1 MIQAIKNIFHLG
13 KKEILS
19 LCRDGLLMALIVYSF
34 SAAIIVAYNASTD
47 FADAAIA
54 VVDEDQS
61 QLSQHVIDA
70 FQPPLFL
77 PVEHIQRADIDRT
90 MDEGRYTFVVV
101 FPVDLEKDV
110 MANMTPD
117 IQVNVDATR
126 MSQAFTG
133 AGYVQELITDA
144 VSDFIRDSSG
154 DSSSSSSANYVIRNR
169 YNPNLDSAW
178 FMALMQLANNI
189 AMLAIILTG
198 SALLTE
204 REKGTLE
211 HLLVMPITP
220 FQIMMS
226 KIWSMM
232 VVVMIAALAGLFF
245 IVRMYL
251 QIPLA
256 GSYVLFALGMA
267 VYLFALTSLGIF
279 LACMSSN
286 MPQLGL
292 LIILVLMP
300 LQMLSGSSTPQESMP
315 VWIQRIMQF
324 APTTHFVDI
333 TQGVLFRGAGLEAM
347 WKPFLK
353 LFLIG
358 VALFAISL
366 KRFRKSVA

>member
-1 MIQAIKNIFHLG
+1 MMQAIKNIYQLG

-19 LCRDGLLMALIVYSF
+19 LCRDWLLMALIIYSF
-34 SAAIIVAYNASTD
+34 TAAIIVSSNASTD

-77 PVEHIQRADIDRT
+77 PVEFIQRADIDRT

-101 FPVDLEKDV
+101 FPVDFEKDV
-110 MANMTPD
+110 MANMTPE

-133 AGYVQELITDA
+133 AGYIQQILNSETRKL
-144 VSDFIRDSSG
+144 VSKESG
-154 DSSSSSSANYVIRNR
+154 SDYAPAANMVVRNR
-169 YNPNLDSAW
+169 YNPNLEGSW
-178 FMALMQLANNI
+178 FNALMQLANNV

-198 SALLTE
+198 SALISE
-204 REKGTLE
+204 RENGTLE
-211 HLLVMPITP
+211 HLLVMPVTP
-220 FQIMMS
+220 FQIMAS

-232 VVVMIAALAGLFF
+232 AVVMVAALAGLFL
-245 IVRMYL
+245 IVRIYL

-256 GSYVLFALGMA
+256 GSYLLYAVGLAL
-267 VYLFALTSLGIF
+267 YLFALTSLGIF

-286 MPQLGL
+286 MPQLGM

-315 VWIQRIMQF
+315 VWVQRVMQF
-324 APTTHFVDI
+324 APTTHFVNI
-333 TQGVLFRGAGLEAM
+333 TQGILFRSAGIEAM
-347 WKPFLK
+347 WIPFLK
-353 LFLIG
+353 LTLIG
-358 VALFAISL
+358 AVLYAISL
-366 KRFRKSVA
+366 KRFRQSVA

>member
-1 MIQAIKNIFHLG
+1 MMQAIKNIFQLG

-19 LCRDGLLMALIVYSF
+19 LCRDWLLMALILYSF
-34 SAAIIVAYNASTD
+34 SAAIIVASNASTD

-61 QLSQHVIDA
+61 QLSLALTDA
-70 FQPPLFL
+70 FLPPLFL

-101 FPVDLEKDV
+101 FPVNLEKDV
-110 MANMTPD
+110 MAGMRPD

-133 AGYVQELITDA
+133 AGYIQQILTNETRKFVKDA
-144 VSDFIRDSSG
+144 SG
-154 DSSSSSSANYVIRNR
+154 DSASTPANFVIRNR
-169 YNPNLDSAW
+169 YNPNLYGSW
-178 FMALMQLANNI
+178 FSALMQLVNNI

-198 SALLTE
+198 SALITE

-211 HLLVMPITP
+211 HLLVMPVTP
-220 FQIMMS
+220 FQIMVS

-232 VVVMIAALAGLFF
+232 AVVMVAALAGLFLV
-245 IVRMYL
+245 VRLYL
-251 QIPLA
+251 KVPLA
-256 GSYVLFALGMA
+256 GSYPLFAAGMA
-267 VYLFALTSLGIF
+267 LYLFALTSLGIF
-279 LACMSSN
+279 LACMSQN

-300 LQMLSGSSTPQESMP
+300 LEMLSGSSTPQESMP
-315 VWIQRIMQF
+315 VWVQKVMQF

-353 LFLIG
+353 LVLIG
-358 VALFAISL
+358 AALFAISL

>member
-1 MIQAIKNIFHLG
+1 MMQAIKNIFQLG

-19 LCRDGLLMALIVYSF
+19 LCRDWLLMALILYSF
-34 SAAIIVAYNASTD
+34 TAAVIVAYNASTD

-61 QLSQHVIDA
+61 QLSQRVTDA

-101 FPVDLEKDV
+101 FPVNFEKDV
-110 MANMTPD
+110 MANMSPD
-117 IQVNVDATR
+117 VQVNVDATR

-133 AGYVQELITDA
+133 SGYIQQIITNEVQKFVKDN
-144 VSDFIRDSSG
+144 SG
-154 DSSSSSSANYVIRNR
+154 GSAASAANIVIRNR
-169 YNPNLDSAW
+169 YNPNLYGSW
-178 FMALMQLANNI
+178 FNALMQLANNI

-198 SALLTE
+198 SALITE

-211 HLLVMPITP
+211 HLLVMPVTP
-220 FQIMMS
+220 FQIMAS

-232 VVVMIAALAGLFF
+232 AVVMAAALAGLFLV
-245 IVRMYL
+245 VRFYL
-251 QIPLA
+251 NVPLA
-256 GSYVLFALGMA
+256 GSYTLFAAGMA
-267 VYLFALTSLGIF
+267 LYLFALTSLGIF
-279 LACMSSN
+279 LACMSQN

-300 LQMLSGSSTPQESMP
+300 LEMLSGSSTPQESMP
-315 VWIQRIMQF
+315 VWVQKVMQF

-333 TQGVLFRGAGLEAM
+333 TQGILFRGAGFEAM

-353 LFLIG
+353 LILIG
-358 VALFAISL
+358 AALFAISL
-366 KRFRKSVA
+366 SRFRKSVA

>member
-1 MIQAIKNIFHLG
+1 MIQAIKNIFQLG

-34 SAAIIVAYNASTD
+34 SAALIVSYNASTD

-61 QLSQHVIDA
+61 QLSQRLTDA

-77 PVEHIQRADIDRT
+77 PVEIIQRNDIDRT
-90 MDEGRYTFVVV
+90 MDEGRYTFVIV
-101 FPVDLEKDV
+101 FPVDFEKDV
-110 MANMTPD
+110 MANMCPEV
-117 IQVNVDATR
+117 QVNVDATR

-133 AGYVQELITDA
+133 AGYIQQILTNA
-144 VSDFIRDSSG
+144 VSDFVRDSTG
-154 DSSSSSSANYVIRNR
+154 TSSPLPANMVIRNR

-211 HLLVMPITP
+211 HLLVMPVTP
-220 FQIMMS
+220 FQIMVS

-232 VVVMIAALAGLFF
+232 LVVMVAALTGLFLV
-245 IVRMYL
+245 VRMYL

-279 LACMSSN
+279 LACMSQN

-300 LQMLSGSSTPQESMP
+300 LEMLSGSATPQESMP
-315 VWIQRIMQF
+315 VWVQRVMQF
-324 APTTHFVDI
+324 APTTHFVNI
-333 TQGVLFRGAGLEAM
+333 TQGILFRGAGLRAM
-347 WKPFLK
+347 WPTFLK

-358 VALFAISL
+358 AGLFTLSL
-366 KRFRKSVA
+366 SRFRKSVA

>member
-1 MIQAIKNIFHLG
+1 MMQAIKNIFQLG

-19 LCRDGLLMALIVYSF
+19 LCRDWLLMALIIYSF
-34 SAAIIVAYNASTD
+34 SAAVIVAYNASTD

-61 QLSQHVIDA
+61 QLSQRLTDA

-101 FPVDLEKDV
+101 FPVNLEKDV

-117 IQVNVDATR
+117 VQVNVDATR

-133 AGYVQELITDA
+133 SGYIQQILTNEVRKFVKDNSGSS
-144 VSDFIRDSSG
+144 VSPA
-154 DSSSSSSANYVIRNR
+154 ANFVVRNR
-169 YNPNLDSAW
+169 YNPNLYSSW
-178 FMALMQLANNI
+178 FMSLMQLANNI

-198 SALLTE
+198 SALITE

-211 HLLVMPITP
+211 HLLVMPVTP
-220 FQIMMS
+220 FQIMAS

-232 VVVMIAALAGLFF
+232 AVVMVAALAGLFL
-245 IVRMYL
+245 IVRLHL
-251 QIPLA
+251 QVPLA
-256 GSYVLFALGMA
+256 GSYTLFAAGMA
-267 VYLFALTSLGIF
+267 LYLFALTSLGIF
-279 LACMSSN
+279 LACMSQN

-300 LQMLSGSSTPQESMP
+300 LEMLSGSSTPQESMP
-315 VWIQRIMQF
+315 VWVQKVMQF

-333 TQGVLFRGAGLEAM
+333 TQGVLFRGAGIEAM

-353 LFLIG
+353 LALIG
-358 VALFAISL
+358 AALFAISL

>member
-1 MIQAIKNIFHLG
+1 MMQAIKNIFQLG

-19 LCRDGLLMALIVYSF
+19 LCRDWLLMALIIYSF
-34 SAAIIVAYNASTD
+34 SAAVIVAYNASTD

-61 QLSQHVIDA
+61 QLTQHVIDA

-77 PVEHIQRADIDRT
+77 PVEHIQRNDIDRT

-101 FPVDLEKDV
+101 FPVNFEKDV
-110 MANMTPD
+110 MANMSPD
-117 IQVNVDATR
+117 VQVNVDATR

-133 AGYVQELITDA
+133 AGYIQQIITSEVLKFVKDN
-144 VSDFIRDSSG
+144 SG
-154 DSSSSSSANYVIRNR
+154 GSAMSAANYVVRNR
-169 YNPNLDSAW
+169 YNPNLYSSW
-178 FMALMQLANNI
+178 FMSLMQLANNI

-198 SALLTE
+198 SALITE

-211 HLLVMPITP
+211 HLLVMPVTP
-220 FQIMMS
+220 FQIMAS

-232 VVVMIAALAGLFF
+232 AVVMAAALAGLFLV
-245 IVRMYL
+245 VRIHL
-251 QIPLA
+251 QVPLA
-256 GSYVLFALGMA
+256 GSYVLFAVGMA
-267 VYLFALTSLGIF
+267 LYLFALTSLGIF
-279 LACMSSN
+279 LACMSQN

-315 VWIQRIMQF
+315 VWVQKVMQF

-333 TQGVLFRGAGLEAM
+333 TQGILFRGAGLEAM

-358 VALFAISL
+358 VALFSISL
-366 KRFRKSVA
+366 SRFRKSVA

>member
-1 MIQAIKNIFHLG
+1 MMQAIKNIFQLG

-19 LCRDGLLMALIVYSF
+19 LCRDWLLMALIIYSF
-34 SAAIIVAYNASTD
+34 TAAVIVAYNASTD

-101 FPVDLEKDV
+101 FPVNFEKDV
-110 MANMTPD
+110 MAQMSPD
-117 IQVNVDATR
+117 VQVNVDATR

-133 AGYVQELITDA
+133 SGYIQQIITSEVQKFVKDN
-144 VSDFIRDSSG
+144 SG
-154 DSSSSSSANYVIRNR
+154 DTSSPAANFVVRNR
-169 YNPNLDSAW
+169 YNPNLYDSW
-178 FMALMQLANNI
+178 FMSLMQLANNI

-198 SALLTE
+198 SALITE

-211 HLLVMPITP
+211 HLLVMPVTP
-220 FQIMMS
+220 FQIMAS

-232 VVVMIAALAGLFF
+232 AVVMAAALTGLFLV
-245 IVRMYL
+245 VRVYL
-251 QIPLA
+251 QVPLA

-279 LACMSSN
+279 LACMSQN

-315 VWIQRIMQF
+315 VWVQKVMQF

-333 TQGVLFRGAGLEAM
+333 TQGIMFRGVGLEAM

>member
-1 MIQAIKNIFHLG
+1 MMQAIKNIFQLG

-34 SAAIIVAYNASTD
+34 SAALIVSYNASTD

-61 QLSQHVIDA
+61 QLTQRVTDA
-70 FQPPLFL
+70 FLPPLFL
-77 PVEHIQRADIDRT
+77 PVDIIQRTDIDRT
-90 MDEGRYTFVVV
+90 MDEGRYTFVIV
-101 FPVDLEKDV
+101 FPVDFEKDV
-110 MANMTPD
+110 MANMCPEV
-117 IQVNVDATR
+117 QVNVDATR

-133 AGYVQELITDA
+133 AGYIQQILTNA
-144 VSDFIRDSSG
+144 VSDFVRDSTG
-154 DSSSSSSANYVIRNR
+154 TSSPLPANMVIRNR

-211 HLLVMPITP
+211 HLLVMPVTP
-220 FQIMMS
+220 FQIMVS

-232 VVVMIAALAGLFF
+232 LVVMVAALTGLFLV
-245 IVRMYL
+245 VRMYL

-279 LACMSSN
+279 LACMSQN

-300 LQMLSGSSTPQESMP
+300 LEMLSGSATPQESMP
-315 VWIQRIMQF
+315 VWVQRVMQF
-324 APTTHFVDI
+324 APTTHFVNI
-333 TQGVLFRGAGLEAM
+333 TQGILFRGAGLRAM
-347 WKPFLK
+347 WPTFLK

-358 VALFAISL
+358 AGLFTLSL
-366 KRFRKSVA
+366 SRFRKSVA

>member
-1 MIQAIKNIFHLG
+1 MMQAIKNIFQLG

-19 LCRDGLLMALIVYSF
+19 LCRDWLLMALIVYSF
-34 SAAIIVAYNASTD
+34 TAAIIVAYNASTD

-61 QLSQHVIDA
+61 LLTQHVIDA

-101 FPVDLEKDV
+101 FPVNFEKDV
-110 MANMTPD
+110 MANMSPD
-117 IQVNVDATR
+117 VQVNVDATR

-133 AGYVQELITDA
+133 AGYIQQIITSEVQKFVKDN
-144 VSDFIRDSSG
+144 SG
-154 DSSSSSSANYVIRNR
+154 GSALLPANFVVRNR
-169 YNPNLDSAW
+169 YNPNLYSSW
-178 FMALMQLANNI
+178 FMSLMQLANNI

-198 SALLTE
+198 SALITE

-211 HLLVMPITP
+211 HLLVMPVTP
-220 FQIMMS
+220 FQIMAS

-232 VVVMIAALAGLFF
+232 AVVMVAALTGLFLV
-245 IVRMYL
+245 VRIHL
-251 QIPLA
+251 GIPLA
-256 GSYVLFALGMA
+256 GSYALFAFGMA
-267 VYLFALTSLGIF
+267 LYLFALTSLGIF
-279 LACMSSN
+279 LACMSQN

-315 VWIQRIMQF
+315 VWVQKVMQF

-333 TQGVLFRGAGLEAM
+333 TQGILFRGAGIEAM

-358 VALFAISL
+358 AALFSL
-366 KRFRKSVA
+366 SLNRFRKSVA

>member
-1 MIQAIKNIFHLG
+1 MIQAIKNIFQLG

-19 LCRDGLLMALIVYSF
+19 LCRDWLLMALILYSF
-34 SAAIIVAYNASTD
+34 SAAIIVASNASTD

-61 QLSQHVIDA
+61 QLSQRLTDA

-77 PVEHIQRADIDRT
+77 PVEIIQRADIDRT

-101 FPVDLEKDV
+101 FPVNLEKDV

-117 IQVNVDATR
+117 VQVNVDATR

-133 AGYVQELITDA
+133 AGYVQQILSTEVQKFVKDN
-144 VSDFIRDSSG
+144 SG
-154 DSSSSSSANYVIRNR
+154 DSSASAANIVIRNR
-169 YNPNLDSAW
+169 YNPNLYGSW
-178 FMALMQLANNI
+178 FNALMQLANNI

-198 SALLTE
+198 SALITE

-211 HLLVMPITP
+211 HLLVMPVTP
-220 FQIMMS
+220 FQIMAS

-232 VVVMIAALAGLFF
+232 AVVMVASLAGLFLVGRF
-245 IVRMYL
+245 YL
-251 QIPLA
+251 KDPLA
-256 GSYVLFALGMA
+256 CSYALFAAGMA
-267 VYLFALTSLGIF
+267 LYLFALTSLGIF
-279 LACMSSN
+279 LACMSQN

-300 LQMLSGSSTPQESMP
+300 LEMLSGSSTPQESMP
-315 VWIQRIMQF
+315 VWVQRVMQF

-333 TQGVLFRGAGLEAM
+333 TQGILFRGAGLEAM

-353 LFLIG
+353 LGLIG
-358 VALFAISL
+358 AALFALSL
-366 KRFRKSVA
+366 SRFRKSVA

>member
-1 MIQAIKNIFHLG
+1 MMQAIKNIFQLG

-34 SAAIIVAYNASTD
+34 SAALIVAYNASTD

-61 QLSQHVIDA
+61 QLTQRVTDA
-70 FQPPLFL
+70 FLPPLFL
-77 PVEHIQRADIDRT
+77 PVEHIRRADIDRT

-101 FPVDLEKDV
+101 FPVDFEKDV
-110 MANMTPD
+110 MANMCPEV
-117 IQVNVDATR
+117 QVNVDATR

-133 AGYVQELITDA
+133 AGYIQQIITNA
-144 VSDFIRDSSG
+144 VSDFVRDSSG
-154 DSSSSSSANYVIRNR
+154 VISPTPASMVIRNR

-211 HLLVMPITP
+211 HLLVMPVTP
-220 FQIMMS
+220 FQIMVS

-232 VVVMIAALAGLFF
+232 VVVMIAALTGLFF
-245 IVRMYL
+245 IIRMYL
-251 QIPLA
+251 QIPIA
-256 GSYVLFALGMA
+256 GSYALFAFGMA

-279 LACMSSN
+279 LACMSQN

-300 LQMLSGSSTPQESMP
+300 LQMLSGSATPQESMP
-315 VWIQRIMQF
+315 VWVQKVMQF
-324 APTTHFVDI
+324 APTTHFVNI
-333 TQGVLFRGAGLEAM
+333 TQGVLFRGAGLRAM
-347 WKPFLK
+347 WPTFLK

-358 VALFAISL
+358 VALFTLSL
-366 KRFRKSVA
+366 SRFRKSVA

>member
-1 MIQAIKNIFHLG
+1 MMQVIKNIFYLG

-19 LCRDGLLMALIVYSF
+19 LCRDWLLMALILYSF
-34 SAAIIVAYNASTD
+34 TAAIIVASNASTD

-61 QLSQHVIDA
+61 QLSQALSDA
-70 FQPPLFL
+70 FMPPLFL
-77 PVEHIQRADIDRT
+77 PVQHIQRDDIDRT

-110 MANMTPD
+110 MAGMSPD

-133 AGYVQELITDA
+133 AGYVQQILATETQKF
-144 VSDFIRDSSG
+144 VRDNSG
-154 DSSSSSSANYVIRNR
+154 ESMSPAASIVIRNR
-169 YNPNLDSAW
+169 YNPNLYGSW

-198 SALLTE
+198 SALITE

-211 HLLVMPITP
+211 HLLVMPVTP
-220 FQIMMS
+220 FQIMAS

-232 VVVMIAALAGLFF
+232 AVVMVAALAGLFL
-245 IVRMYL
+245 IVRLHL

-256 GSYVLFALGMA
+256 GSYTLFAAGMA
-267 VYLFALTSLGIF
+267 LYLFALTSLGIF
-279 LACMSSN
+279 LACMSQN

-300 LQMLSGSSTPQESMP
+300 LEMLSGSSTPQESMP
-315 VWIQRIMQF
+315 VWVQRVMQF

-333 TQGVLFRGAGLEAM
+333 TQGILFRGAGLEAM

-353 LFLIG
+353 LGLIG
-358 VALFAISL
+358 AALFALSL
-366 KRFRKSVA
+366 SRFRKSVA

>member
-1 MIQAIKNIFHLG
+1 MIQAIKNIFQLG

-34 SAAIIVAYNASTD
+34 SAALIVSYNASTD

-61 QLSQHVIDA
+61 QLTQRVTDA
-70 FQPPLFL
+70 FLPPLFL
-77 PVEHIQRADIDRT
+77 PVDIIQRADIDRT
-90 MDEGRYTFVVV
+90 MDEGRYTFVIV
-101 FPVDLEKDV
+101 FPVDFEKDV
-110 MANMTPD
+110 MANMCPEV
-117 IQVNVDATR
+117 QVNVDATR

-133 AGYVQELITDA
+133 AGYIQQILTNA
-144 VSDFIRDSSG
+144 VSDFVRDSTG
-154 DSSSSSSANYVIRNR
+154 TSSPLPANMVIRNR

-211 HLLVMPITP
+211 HLLVMPVTP
-220 FQIMMS
+220 FQIMVS

-232 VVVMIAALAGLFF
+232 LVVMVAALTGLFLV
-245 IVRMYL
+245 VRMYL

-279 LACMSSN
+279 LACMSQN

-300 LQMLSGSSTPQESMP
+300 LEMLSGSATPQESMP
-315 VWIQRIMQF
+315 VWVQRVMQF
-324 APTTHFVDI
+324 APTTHFVNI
-333 TQGVLFRGAGLEAM
+333 TQGIQFRGAGLRAM
-347 WKPFLK
+347 WPTFLK

-358 VALFAISL
+358 AGLFTLSL
-366 KRFRKSVA
+366 SRFRKSVA

>member
-1 MIQAIKNIFHLG
+1 MMQAIKNIFQLG

-19 LCRDGLLMALIVYSF
+19 LCRDWLLMALIIYSF
-34 SAAIIVAYNASTD
+34 SAAVIVAYNASTD

-61 QLSQHVIDA
+61 QLTQHVIDA

-77 PVEHIQRADIDRT
+77 PVEHIQRNDIDRT

-101 FPVDLEKDV
+101 FPVNFEKDV
-110 MANMTPD
+110 MANMSPD
-117 IQVNVDATR
+117 VQVNVDATR

-133 AGYVQELITDA
+133 AGYIQQIITSEVLKFVKDN
-144 VSDFIRDSSG
+144 SG
-154 DSSSSSSANYVIRNR
+154 GSAMSAANYVVRNR
-169 YNPNLDSAW
+169 YNPNLYSSW
-178 FMALMQLANNI
+178 FMSLMQLANNI

-198 SALLTE
+198 SALITE

-211 HLLVMPITP
+211 HLLVMPVTP
-220 FQIMMS
+220 FQIMAS

-232 VVVMIAALAGLFF
+232 AVVMAAALAGLFLV
-245 IVRMYL
+245 VRIHL
-251 QIPLA
+251 QVPLA
-256 GSYVLFALGMA
+256 GSYVLFAAGMA
-267 VYLFALTSLGIF
+267 LYLFALTSLGIF
-279 LACMSSN
+279 LACMSQN

-315 VWIQRIMQF
+315 VWVQKVMQF

-333 TQGVLFRGAGLEAM
+333 TQGILFRGAGLEAM

-358 VALFAISL
+358 VALFSISL
-366 KRFRKSVA
+366 SRFRKSVA

>member
-1 MIQAIKNIFHLG
+1 MMQAIKNIFQLG

-19 LCRDGLLMALIVYSF
+19 LCRDWLLMALIIYSF
-34 SAAIIVAYNASTD
+34 TAAVIVAYNASTD

-101 FPVDLEKDV
+101 FPVNFEKDV
-110 MANMTPD
+110 MAQMSPD
-117 IQVNVDATR
+117 VQVNVDATR

-133 AGYVQELITDA
+133 AGYIQQIITSEVQKFVKDN
-144 VSDFIRDSSG
+144 SG
-154 DSSSSSSANYVIRNR
+154 DTSSPAANYVVRNR
-169 YNPNLDSAW
+169 YNPNLYSSW
-178 FMALMQLANNI
+178 FMSLMQLANNI

-198 SALLTE
+198 SALISE

-211 HLLVMPITP
+211 HLLVMPVTP
-220 FQIMMS
+220 FQIMAS

-232 VVVMIAALAGLFF
+232 AVVMAAALAGLFLV
-245 IVRMYL
+245 VRLYL
-251 QIPLA
+251 QVPLA

-279 LACMSSN
+279 LACMSQN

-300 LQMLSGSSTPQESMP
+300 LEMLSGSSTPQESMP
-315 VWIQRIMQF
+315 VWVQRVMQF
-324 APTTHFVDI
+324 APTTHFVSI
-333 TQGVLFRGAGLEAM
+333 TQGILFRGAGLEAM

-353 LFLIG
+353 LILIG
-358 VALFAISL
+358 AALFTISL
-366 KRFRKSVA
+366 SRFRKSVA

>member
-1 MIQAIKNIFHLG
+1 MMQAIKNIFQLG

-34 SAAIIVAYNASTD
+34 SAALIVSYNASTD

-61 QLSQHVIDA
+61 QLTQRVTDA
-70 FQPPLFL
+70 FLPPLFL
-77 PVEHIQRADIDRT
+77 PVDIIQRNDIDRT
-90 MDEGRYTFVVV
+90 MDEGRYTFVIV
-101 FPVDLEKDV
+101 FPVDFEKDV
-110 MANMTPD
+110 MANMCPEV
-117 IQVNVDATR
+117 QVNVDATR

-133 AGYVQELITDA
+133 AGYIQQILTNA
-144 VSDFIRDSSG
+144 VSDFVRDSTG
-154 DSSSSSSANYVIRNR
+154 TSSPLPANMVIRNR

-198 SALLTE
+198 SALITE

-211 HLLVMPITP
+211 HLLVMPVTP
-220 FQIMMS
+220 FQIMAS

-232 VVVMIAALAGLFF
+232 LVVMVAALTGLFLV
-245 IVRMYL
+245 VRMYL

-256 GSYVLFALGMA
+256 GSYMLFALGMA
-267 VYLFALTSLGIF
+267 LYLFALTSLGIF
-279 LACMSSN
+279 LACMSQN

-300 LQMLSGSSTPQESMP
+300 LEMLSGSATPQESMP
-315 VWIQRIMQF
+315 VWVQRVMQF
-324 APTTHFVDI
+324 APTTHFVNI
-333 TQGVLFRGAGLEAM
+333 TQGILFRGAGLRAM
-347 WKPFLK
+347 WPTFLK

-358 VALFAISL
+358 AGLFSL
-366 KRFRKSVA
+366 SLSRFRKSVA

>member
-1 MIQAIKNIFHLG
+1 MIQAIKNIFQLG

-34 SAAIIVAYNASTD
+34 TAAIIVASNASTD

-61 QLSQHVIDA
+61 QLSQRLSDA

-77 PVEHIQRADIDRT
+77 PVEIIQRNDIDRT

-110 MANMTPD
+110 MAHMTPD

-133 AGYVQELITDA
+133 AGYIQQILFSEVQKFVKDN
-144 VSDFIRDSSG
+144 SG
-154 DSSSSSSANYVIRNR
+154 DSSAAAANIVIRNR
-169 YNPNLDSAW
+169 YNPNLYGSW
-178 FMALMQLANNI
+178 FNALMQLANNI

-198 SALLTE
+198 SALITE

-211 HLLVMPITP
+211 HLLVMPVTP
-220 FQIMMS
+220 FQIMAS

-232 VVVMIAALAGLFF
+232 LVVMVAALTGLFLV
-245 IVRMYL
+245 VRMYL

-256 GSYVLFALGMA
+256 GSYMLFSLGMA
-267 VYLFALTSLGIF
+267 LYLFALTSLGIF
-279 LACMSSN
+279 LACMSQN

-300 LQMLSGSSTPQESMP
+300 LDMLSGSSTPQESMP
-315 VWIQRIMQF
+315 EWVQKVMQF
-324 APTTHFVDI
+324 APTTHFVNI
-333 TQGVLFRGAGLEAM
+333 TQGILFRGAGLRAM
-347 WKPFLK
+347 WPTFLK

-358 VALFAISL
+358 AGLFTLSL
-366 KRFRKSVA
+366 GRFRKSVA

>member
-1 MIQAIKNIFHLG
+1 MMQAIKNIFQLG

-19 LCRDGLLMALIVYSF
+19 LCRDWLLMALILYSF
-34 SAAIIVAYNASTD
+34 TAAIIVASNASTD

-61 QLSQHVIDA
+61 QLSQALTDA
-70 FQPPLFL
+70 FLPPLFL
-77 PVEHIQRADIDRT
+77 PVEKIQRADIDRT

-101 FPVDLEKDV
+101 FPVNFEKDV

-117 IQVNVDATR
+117 VQVNVDATR

-133 AGYVQELITDA
+133 AGYIQQIISSEVQKFVKDN
-144 VSDFIRDSSG
+144 SG
-154 DSSSSSSANYVIRNR
+154 DTSSPAANFVVRNR
-169 YNPNLDSAW
+169 YNPNLYDSW

-198 SALLTE
+198 SALITE

-211 HLLVMPITP
+211 HLLVMPVTP
-220 FQIMMS
+220 FQIMVS

-232 VVVMIAALAGLFF
+232 AVVMAAALAGLFLV
-245 IVRMYL
+245 VRFYL
-251 QIPLA
+251 QVPLA
-256 GSYVLFALGMA
+256 GSYVLFAAGMA
-267 VYLFALTSLGIF
+267 LYLFALTSLGIF
-279 LACMSSN
+279 LACMSQN

-315 VWIQRIMQF
+315 VWVQKVMQF

-333 TQGVLFRGAGLEAM
+333 TQGIMFRGAGLKAM
-347 WKPFLK
+347 WPSFLK

-358 VALFAISL
+358 AALFAISL

>member
-1 MIQAIKNIFHLG
+1 MMQAIKNIYQLG

-19 LCRDGLLMALIVYSF
+19 LCRDWLLMALIIYSF
-34 SAAIIVAYNASTD
+34 TAAVIVAYNASTD

-101 FPVDLEKDV
+101 FPVNFEKDV
-110 MANMTPD
+110 MAKMSPD
-117 IQVNVDATR
+117 VQVNVDATR

-133 AGYVQELITDA
+133 AGYIQQIISSEVQKFVKDN
-144 VSDFIRDSSG
+144 SG
-154 DSSSSSSANYVIRNR
+154 DTSSPAANFVVRNR
-169 YNPNLDSAW
+169 YNPNLYASW

-198 SALLTE
+198 SALITE

-211 HLLVMPITP
+211 HLLVMPVTP
-220 FQIMMS
+220 FQIMAS

-232 VVVMIAALAGLFF
+232 AVVMAAALTGLFLV
-245 IVRMYL
+245 VRVYL
-251 QIPLA
+251 QVPLA

-279 LACMSSN
+279 LACMSQN

-315 VWIQRIMQF
+315 VWVQKVMQF

-333 TQGVLFRGAGLEAM
+333 TQGIMFRGAGLKAM
-347 WKPFLK
+347 WPSFLK

-358 VALFAISL
+358 AALFAISL

>member
-1 MIQAIKNIFHLG
+1 MMQAIKNIYQLG

-19 LCRDGLLMALIVYSF
+19 LCRDWLLMALIIYSF
-34 SAAIIVAYNASTD
+34 TAAVIVAYNASTD

-101 FPVDLEKDV
+101 FPVNFEKDV
-110 MANMTPD
+110 MAKMSPD
-117 IQVNVDATR
+117 VQVNVDATR

-133 AGYVQELITDA
+133 AGYIQQIITSEVQKFVKDN
-144 VSDFIRDSSG
+144 SG
-154 DSSSSSSANYVIRNR
+154 DTSSPAANYVVRNR
-169 YNPNLDSAW
+169 YNPNLYSSW
-178 FMALMQLANNI
+178 FMSLMQLANNI

-198 SALLTE
+198 SALITE

-211 HLLVMPITP
+211 HLLVMPVTP
-220 FQIMMS
+220 FQIMAS

-232 VVVMIAALAGLFF
+232 AVVMAAALAGLFLV
-245 IVRMYL
+245 VRLYL
-251 QIPLA
+251 QVPLA

-279 LACMSSN
+279 LACMSQN

-315 VWIQRIMQF
+315 VWVQKVMQF

-333 TQGVLFRGAGLEAM
+333 TQGIMFRGAGLKAM
-347 WKPFLK
+347 WPSFLK

-358 VALFAISL
+358 AALFAISL

>member
-1 MIQAIKNIFHLG
+1 MMQAIKNIFQLG

-19 LCRDGLLMALIVYSF
+19 LCRDWLLMALILYSF
-34 SAAIIVAYNASTD
+34 SAAIIVASNASTD

-61 QLSQHVIDA
+61 QLTQRVTDA
-70 FQPPLFL
+70 FLPPLFL
-77 PVEHIQRADIDRT
+77 PVDIIQRADIDRT
-90 MDEGRYTFVVV
+90 MDEGRYTFVIV
-101 FPVDLEKDV
+101 FPVDFEKDV
-110 MANMTPD
+110 MANMCPEV
-117 IQVNVDATR
+117 QVNVDATR

-133 AGYVQELITDA
+133 AGYIQQILTNA
-144 VSDFIRDSSG
+144 VSDFVRDSTG
-154 DSSSSSSANYVIRNR
+154 TSSPLPANMVIRNR

-211 HLLVMPITP
+211 HLLVMPVTP
-220 FQIMMS
+220 FQIMVS

-232 VVVMIAALAGLFF
+232 LVVMVAALTGLFLV
-245 IVRMYL
+245 VRMYL

-279 LACMSSN
+279 LACMSQN

-300 LQMLSGSSTPQESMP
+300 LEMLSGSATPQESMP
-315 VWIQRIMQF
+315 VWVQRVMQF
-324 APTTHFVDI
+324 APTTHFVNI
-333 TQGVLFRGAGLEAM
+333 TQGILFRGAGLRAM
-347 WKPFLK
+347 WPTFLK

-358 VALFAISL
+358 AGLFTLSL
-366 KRFRKSVA
+366 SRFRKSVA

>member
-1 MIQAIKNIFHLG
+1 MMQAIKNIFQLG

-34 SAAIIVAYNASTD
+34 SAALIVSYNASTD

-61 QLSQHVIDA
+61 QLTQRVTDA
-70 FQPPLFL
+70 FLPPLFL
-77 PVEHIQRADIDRT
+77 PVDIIQRADIDRT

-101 FPVDLEKDV
+101 LPVNFEKDV
-110 MANMTPD
+110 MANNTPLV
-117 IQVNVDATR
+117 QVNVDATR

-133 AGYVQELITDA
+133 AGYIQQILTNA
-144 VSDFIRDSSG
+144 VSDFVRDSTG
-154 DSSSSSSANYVIRNR
+154 TSSPLPANMVIRNR

-198 SALLTE
+198 SALITE

-211 HLLVMPITP
+211 HLLVMPVTP
-220 FQIMMS
+220 FQIMVS

-232 VVVMIAALAGLFF
+232 LVVMVAALTGLFLV
-245 IVRMYL
+245 VRMYL

-279 LACMSSN
+279 LACMSQN

-300 LQMLSGSSTPQESMP
+300 LEMLSGSATPQESMP
-315 VWIQRIMQF
+315 VWVQRVMQF
-324 APTTHFVDI
+324 APTTHFVNI
-333 TQGVLFRGAGLEAM
+333 TQGILFRGAGLRAM
-347 WKPFLK
+347 WPTFLK

-358 VALFAISL
+358 AGLFTLSL
-366 KRFRKSVA
+366 SRFRKSVA

>member
-1 MIQAIKNIFHLG
+1 MMQAIKNIFQLG

-19 LCRDGLLMALIVYSF
+19 LCRDWLLMALIVYSF
-34 SAAIIVAYNASTD
+34 TAAVIVAYNASTD

-61 QLSQHVIDA
+61 QLTQHVIDA

-101 FPVDLEKDV
+101 FPVNFEKDV
-110 MANMTPD
+110 MANMSPD
-117 IQVNVDATR
+117 VQVNVDATR

-133 AGYVQELITDA
+133 AGYIQQIITSEVQKFVKDN
-144 VSDFIRDSSG
+144 SG
-154 DSSSSSSANYVIRNR
+154 GSALLPANFVVRNR
-169 YNPNLDSAW
+169 YNPNLYSSW
-178 FMALMQLANNI
+178 FMSLMQLANNI

-198 SALLTE
+198 SALITE

-211 HLLVMPITP
+211 HLLVMPVTP
-220 FQIMMS
+220 FQIMAS

-232 VVVMIAALAGLFF
+232 AVVMVAALAGLFLV
-245 IVRMYL
+245 VRFYL
-251 QIPLA
+251 KIPLA
-256 GSYVLFALGMA
+256 GSYVLFAAGMA
-267 VYLFALTSLGIF
+267 LYLFALTSLGIF
-279 LACMSSN
+279 LACMSQN

-315 VWIQRIMQF
+315 VWVQRVMQF

-333 TQGVLFRGAGLEAM
+333 TQGILFRGAGLEAM

-358 VALFAISL
+358 VALFSISL
-366 KRFRKSVA
+366 SRFRKSVA

>member
-1 MIQAIKNIFHLG
+1 MMQAIKNIFQLG

-19 LCRDGLLMALIVYSF
+19 LCRDWLLMALILYSF
-34 SAAIIVAYNASTD
+34 SAAIIVASNASTD

-61 QLSQHVIDA
+61 QLSQRLTDA

-77 PVEHIQRADIDRT
+77 PVEIIQRNDIDRT

-101 FPVDLEKDV
+101 FPVNLEKDV
-110 MANMTPD
+110 MANMCPD

-133 AGYVQELITDA
+133 AGYIQQILTTEVQKFVKDN
-144 VSDFIRDSSG
+144 SG
-154 DSSSSSSANYVIRNR
+154 DTTSAAANYIVRNR
-169 YNPNLDSAW
+169 YNPNLYSSW

-198 SALLTE
+198 SALITE

-211 HLLVMPITP
+211 HLLVMPVTP
-220 FQIMMS
+220 FQIMAS

-232 VVVMIAALAGLFF
+232 AVVMAAALTGLFLV
-245 IVRMYL
+245 VRIYL
-251 QIPLA
+251 QVPLA
-256 GSYVLFALGMA
+256 GSYLLFAAGMA

-279 LACMSSN
+279 LACMSQN

-315 VWIQRIMQF
+315 VWVQKVMQF

-333 TQGVLFRGAGLEAM
+333 TQGVMFRGAGFKAM
-347 WKPFLK
+347 WPSFLK

-358 VALFAISL
+358 AALFSISL
-366 KRFRKSVA
+366 SRFRKSVA

>member
-1 MIQAIKNIFHLG
+1 MMQAIKNIFQLG

-19 LCRDGLLMALIVYSF
+19 LCRDWLLMALIVYSF
-34 SAAIIVAYNASTD
+34 TAAVIVAYNASTD

-77 PVEHIQRADIDRT
+77 PVEHIQRDDIDRT

-101 FPVDLEKDV
+101 FPVNFEKDV
-110 MANMTPD
+110 MANMCPD
-117 IQVNVDATR
+117 VQVNVDATR

-133 AGYVQELITDA
+133 SGYIQQILTNEVRKFVKDN
-144 VSDFIRDSSG
+144 SG
-154 DSSSSSSANYVIRNR
+154 ESFSPAANMVVRNR
-169 YNPNLDSAW
+169 YNPNLYGSW

-198 SALLTE
+198 SALITE

-211 HLLVMPITP
+211 HLLVMPVTP
-220 FQIMMS
+220 FQIMAS

-232 VVVMIAALAGLFF
+232 AVVMTAALAGLFL
-245 IVRMYL
+245 IVRFYL
-251 QIPLA
+251 KVPLA
-256 GSYVLFALGMA
+256 GSYLLFAAGMA
-267 VYLFALTSLGIF
+267 LYLFALTSLGIF
-279 LACMSSN
+279 LACMSQN

-315 VWIQRIMQF
+315 VWVQRVMQF

-333 TQGVLFRGAGLEAM
+333 TQGILFRGAGIEAM

-353 LFLIG
+353 LILIG
-358 VALFAISL
+358 AALFAISL

>member
-1 MIQAIKNIFHLG
+1 MMQAIKNIFQLG

-34 SAAIIVAYNASTD
+34 SAALIVSYNASTD

-61 QLSQHVIDA
+61 QLTQRVTDA
-70 FQPPLFL
+70 FLPPLFL
-77 PVEHIQRADIDRT
+77 PVDIIQRADIDRT
-90 MDEGRYTFVVV
+90 MDEGRYTFVIV
-101 FPVDLEKDV
+101 FPVDFEKDV
-110 MANMTPD
+110 MANMCPEV
-117 IQVNVDATR
+117 QVNVDATR

-133 AGYVQELITDA
+133 AGYIQQILTNA
-144 VSDFIRDSSG
+144 VSDFVRDSTG
-154 DSSSSSSANYVIRNR
+154 TSSPLPANMVIRNR

-211 HLLVMPITP
+211 HLLVMPVTP
-220 FQIMMS
+220 FQIMVS

-232 VVVMIAALAGLFF
+232 LVVMVAALTGLFLV
-245 IVRMYL
+245 VRMYL

-279 LACMSSN
+279 LACMSQN

-300 LQMLSGSSTPQESMP
+300 LEMLSGSATPQESMP
-315 VWIQRIMQF
+315 VWVQRVMQF
-324 APTTHFVDI
+324 APTTHFVNI
-333 TQGVLFRGAGLEAM
+333 TQGILFRGAGLRAM
-347 WKPFLK
+347 WPTFLK

-358 VALFAISL
+358 AGLFTLSL
-366 KRFRKSVA
+366 SRFRKSVA

>member
-1 MIQAIKNIFHLG
+1 MIQAIKNIFQLG

-34 SAAIIVAYNASTD
+34 SAALIVSYNASTD

-61 QLSQHVIDA
+61 QLTQRVTDA
-70 FQPPLFL
+70 FLPPLFL
-77 PVEHIQRADIDRT
+77 PVDIIQRADIDRT
-90 MDEGRYTFVVV
+90 MDEGRYTFVIV
-101 FPVDLEKDV
+101 FPVDFEKDV
-110 MANMTPD
+110 MANMCPEV
-117 IQVNVDATR
+117 QVNVDATR

-133 AGYVQELITDA
+133 AGYIQQILTNA
-144 VSDFIRDSSG
+144 VSDFVRDSTG
-154 DSSSSSSANYVIRNR
+154 TSSPLPANMVIRNR

-211 HLLVMPITP
+211 HLLVMPVTP
-220 FQIMMS
+220 FQIMVS

-232 VVVMIAALAGLFF
+232 LVVMVAALTGLFLV
-245 IVRMYL
+245 VRMYL

-279 LACMSSN
+279 LACMSQN

-300 LQMLSGSSTPQESMP
+300 LEMLSGSATPQESMP
-315 VWIQRIMQF
+315 VWVQRVMQF
-324 APTTHFVDI
+324 APTTHFVNI
-333 TQGVLFRGAGLEAM
+333 TQGILFRGAGLRAM
-347 WKPFLK
+347 WPTFLK

-358 VALFAISL
+358 AGLFTLSL
-366 KRFRKSVA
+366 SRFRKSVA

>member
-1 MIQAIKNIFHLG
+1 MMQTIKNIFQLG

-19 LCRDGLLMALIVYSF
+19 LCRDWLLMALIGYSF
-34 SAAIIVAYNASTD
+34 TAAVIVAYNASTD

-61 QLSQHVIDA
+61 QLTQTLIDS
-70 FQPPLFL
+70 FLPPLFL
-77 PVEHIQRADIDRT
+77 PVHQIQRDDIDRT

-101 FPVDLEKDV
+101 FPVNFEKDV
-110 MANMTPD
+110 MAGRNPD
-117 IQVNVDATR
+117 VQVNVDATR

-133 AGYVQELITDA
+133 AGYVQQILTAETQKF
-144 VSDFIRDSSG
+144 VKDSLGESTA
-154 DSSSSSSANYVIRNR
+154 SAANYVIRNR
-169 YNPNLDSAW
+169 YNPNLYGSW

-198 SALLTE
+198 SALISE

-211 HLLVMPITP
+211 HLLVMPVTP
-220 FQIMMS
+220 FQIMAS

-232 VVVMIAALAGLFF
+232 AVVMAAALGGLFL
-245 IVRMYL
+245 IVRLYL
-251 QIPLA
+251 QVPLA
-256 GSYVLFALGMA
+256 GSYLLFAAGMA
-267 VYLFALTSLGIF
+267 LYLFALTSLGIF
-279 LACMSSN
+279 LACMSQN

-300 LQMLSGSSTPQESMP
+300 LEMLSGSSTPQESMP
-315 VWIQRIMQF
+315 VWVQKVMQF

-333 TQGVLFRGAGLEAM
+333 TQGILFRGAGFEAM
-347 WKPFLK
+347 WRPFLK
-353 LFLIG
+353 LILIG
-358 VALFAISL
+358 AALFTLSL

>member
-1 MIQAIKNIFHLG
+1 MMQAIKNIIQLG

-19 LCRDGLLMALIVYSF
+19 LCRDWLLMALILYSF
-34 SAAIIVAYNASTD
+34 TAAVIVAYNASTD

-61 QLSQHVIDA
+61 QLSQRVTDA

-101 FPVDLEKDV
+101 FPVDFEKDV
-110 MANMTPD
+110 MANMCPD
-117 IQVNVDATR
+117 VQVNVDATR

-133 AGYVQELITDA
+133 AGYVQQILSNEVQKFVKDN
-144 VSDFIRDSSG
+144 SG
-154 DSSSSSSANYVIRNR
+154 DSSVPAANYVIRNR
-169 YNPNLDSAW
+169 YNPNLYGSW

-198 SALLTE
+198 SALISE

-211 HLLVMPITP
+211 HLLVMPVTP
-220 FQIMMS
+220 FQIMVS

-232 VVVMIAALAGLFF
+232 AVVMVAALVGLLLV
-245 IVRMYL
+245 VRFYL
-251 QIPLA
+251 KVPLA
-256 GSYVLFALGMA
+256 GSYMLFAAGMA
-267 VYLFALTSLGIF
+267 LYLFALTSLGIF
-279 LACMSSN
+279 LACMSQN

-300 LQMLSGSSTPQESMP
+300 LEMLSGSSTPQESMP
-315 VWIQRIMQF
+315 VWVQRVMQF
-324 APTTHFVDI
+324 APTT
-333 TQGVLFRGAGLEAM
+333 Q
-347 WKPFLK
+347 
-353 LFLIG
+353 IG
-358 VALFAISL
+358 RAHV
-366 KRFRKSVA
+366 

>member
-1 MIQAIKNIFHLG
+1 MMQAIKNIYQLG

-19 LCRDGLLMALIVYSF
+19 LCRDWLLMALILYSF
-34 SAAIIVAYNASTD
+34 SAAVIVASNASTE

-61 QLSQHVIDA
+61 QLTQHVIDA

-101 FPVDLEKDV
+101 FPVNFEKDV
-110 MANMTPD
+110 MAKMSPD
-117 IQVNVDATR
+117 VQVNVDATR

-133 AGYVQELITDA
+133 AGYIQQIISSEVQKFVKDN
-144 VSDFIRDSSG
+144 SG
-154 DSSSSSSANYVIRNR
+154 TFASPAANMVVRNR
-169 YNPNLDSAW
+169 YNPNLYASW

-198 SALLTE
+198 SALITE

-211 HLLVMPITP
+211 HLLVMPVTP
-220 FQIMMS
+220 FQIMAS

-232 VVVMIAALAGLFF
+232 AVVMAAALTGLFLV
-245 IVRMYL
+245 VRFYL
-251 QIPLA
+251 KVPLA
-256 GSYVLFALGMA
+256 GSYTLFAAGMA
-267 VYLFALTSLGIF
+267 LYLFALTSLGIF
-279 LACMSSN
+279 LACMSQN

-315 VWIQRIMQF
+315 VWVQKVMQF

-333 TQGVLFRGAGLEAM
+333 TQGVLFRGAGLGAM

>member
-1 MIQAIKNIFHLG
+1 MMQAIKNIYQLG

-19 LCRDGLLMALIVYSF
+19 LCRDWLLMALILYSF
-34 SAAIIVAYNASTD
+34 TAAVIVAYNASTD

-61 QLSQHVIDA
+61 QLTQHVIDA

-101 FPVDLEKDV
+101 FPVNFEKDV
-110 MANMTPD
+110 MAQMSPD
-117 IQVNVDATR
+117 VQVNVDATR

-133 AGYVQELITDA
+133 AGYIQQIITSEVQKFVKDN
-144 VSDFIRDSSG
+144 SG
-154 DSSSSSSANYVIRNR
+154 DTSSPAANYVVRNR
-169 YNPNLDSAW
+169 YNPNLYSSW
-178 FMALMQLANNI
+178 FMSLMQLANNI

-198 SALLTE
+198 SALITE

-211 HLLVMPITP
+211 HLLVMPVTP
-220 FQIMMS
+220 FQIMAS

-232 VVVMIAALAGLFF
+232 AVVMAAALAGLFLV
-245 IVRMYL
+245 VRLYL
-251 QIPLA
+251 QVPLA

-279 LACMSSN
+279 LACMSQN

-315 VWIQRIMQF
+315 VWVQKVMQF

-333 TQGVLFRGAGLEAM
+333 TQGIMFRGAGLKAM
-347 WKPFLK
+347 WPSFLK

-358 VALFAISL
+358 AALFAISL

>member
-1 MIQAIKNIFHLG
+1 MMQTIKNIYQLG

-19 LCRDGLLMALIVYSF
+19 LCRDWLLMALILYSF
-34 SAAIIVAYNASTD
+34 SAAIIVASNASTD

-61 QLSQHVIDA
+61 QLSQRLTDA

-90 MDEGRYTFVVV
+90 MDEGRYTFIVV
-101 FPVDLEKDV
+101 FPVNLEKDV
-110 MANMTPD
+110 MAGMSPD

-133 AGYVQELITDA
+133 AGYIQQILANEVQKFVKDN
-144 VSDFIRDSSG
+144 SG
-154 DSSSSSSANYVIRNR
+154 NTSPVAANVVVRNR
-169 YNPNLDSAW
+169 YNPNLYGSW

-198 SALLTE
+198 SALITE

-211 HLLVMPITP
+211 HLLVMPVTP
-220 FQIMMS
+220 FQIMAS

-232 VVVMIAALAGLFF
+232 AVVMVAALAGLFL
-245 IVRMYL
+245 IVRFYL
-251 QIPLA
+251 GVPLA
-256 GSYVLFALGMA
+256 GSYTLFAAGMA
-267 VYLFALTSLGIF
+267 LYLFALTSLGIF
-279 LACMSSN
+279 LACMSQN

-315 VWIQRIMQF
+315 VWVQKVMQF

-333 TQGVLFRGAGLEAM
+333 TQGILFRGAGIEAM

-358 VALFAISL
+358 AALFALSL

>member
-1 MIQAIKNIFHLG
+1 MMQAIKNIFQLG

-34 SAAIIVAYNASTD
+34 SAALIVSYNASTD

-61 QLSQHVIDA
+61 QLTQRVTDA
-70 FQPPLFL
+70 FLPPLFL
-77 PVEHIQRADIDRT
+77 PVDIIQRADIDRT
-90 MDEGRYTFVVV
+90 MDEGRYTFVIV
-101 FPVDLEKDV
+101 FPVDFEKDV
-110 MANMTPD
+110 MANMCPEV
-117 IQVNVDATR
+117 QVNVDATR

-133 AGYVQELITDA
+133 AGYIQQILTNA
-144 VSDFIRDSSG
+144 VSDFVRDSTG
-154 DSSSSSSANYVIRNR
+154 TSSPLPANMVIRNR

-211 HLLVMPITP
+211 HLLVMPVTP
-220 FQIMMS
+220 FQIMVS

-232 VVVMIAALAGLFF
+232 LVVMVAALTGLFLV
-245 IVRMYL
+245 VRMYL

-279 LACMSSN
+279 LACMSQN

-300 LQMLSGSSTPQESMP
+300 LEMLSGSATPQESMP
-315 VWIQRIMQF
+315 VWVQRVMQF
-324 APTTHFVDI
+324 APTTHFVNI
-333 TQGVLFRGAGLEAM
+333 TQGILFRGAGLRAM
-347 WKPFLK
+347 WPTFLK

-358 VALFAISL
+358 AGLFSL
-366 KRFRKSVA
+366 SLSRFRKSVA